1 MNQELAL
8 KYQAFVDGELSESE
22 ARRLAQVLEND
33 VDARALVAELRN
45 SKAMLAG
52 NEPEVKLPES
62 REFYW
67 GRIQRQIECM
77 DREPAGD
84 AMGRWRAMLAGWRR
98 FVAPLAG
105 VAVIAFLGMVAVRFY
120 NPEPVDYLAEI
131 KNLSEDSTAYSFRS
145 GNMFVVWTQDRDVQ
159 ENDSRVDFIDYNE
172 AIAQ

>member
-22 ARRLAQVLEND
+22 ARRVARSIETD
-33 VDARALVAELRN
+33 ADARALVAELRN
-45 SKAMLAG
+45 SKAMLTG

-77 DREPAGD
+77 EREPAGD
-84 AMGRWRAMLAGWRR
+84 AMGRWQAMLAGWRR
-98 FVAPLAG
+98 FIAPLAG
-105 VAVIAFLGMVAVRFY
+105 VAVITFLAMVAVRFY

-131 KNLSEDSTAYSFRS
+131 ENLSEESTAYSFRS
-145 GNMFVVWTQDRDVQ
+145 GNMFVVWTRDT
-159 ENDSRVDFIDYNE
+159 EMTSDDSQVNFIDYNE
-172 AIAQ
+172 AVAQ

>member
-22 ARRLAQVLEND
+22 ARRMARSLETD
-33 VDARALVAELRN
+33 ADARALVAELRN
-45 SKAMLAG
+45 SKALLTG
-52 NEPEVKLPES
+52 NEQEVKLPES

-67 GRIQRQIECM
+67 GKIQRQIECM
-77 DREPAGD
+77 DREPAG
-84 AMGRWRAMLAGWRR
+84 AAPGRWQGMLAGWRR

-105 VAVIAFLGMVAVRFY
+105 VAVITFLGMVAVRFY

-131 KNLSEDSTAYSFRS
+131 ENLSEESTAYSFRS
-145 GNMFVVWTQDRDVQ
+145 GNMFVVWTQERDVQ

>member
-22 ARRLAQVLEND
+22 ARRLAQVIEND
-33 VDARALVAELRN
+33 ADARALVAELRN

-52 NEPEVKLPES
+52 NEPEVTLPES

-67 GRIQRQIECM
+67 GKIQRQIECM
-77 DREPAGD
+77 DPEPAE
-84 AMGRWRAMLAGWRR
+84 ATMGRWRAMLAGWRR

-105 VAVIAFLGMVAVRFY
+105 VAVITFLAMVSVRFY

-131 KNLSEDSTAYSFRS
+131 ENLSNESTPYSFRS
-145 GNMFVVWTQDRDVQ
+145 GNMFVVWTRDN
-159 ENDSRVDFIDYNE
+159 EMANDDSQLNFIDYNE
-172 AIAQ
+172 AVAQ

>member
-22 ARRLAQVLEND
+22 ERRVARSLETD
-33 VDARALVAELRN
+33 ADARALVAELRN
-45 SKAMLAG
+45 SKAMLTG

-67 GRIQRQIECM
+67 GKIQRQIECLE
-77 DREPAGD
+77 REPAAD
-84 AMGRWRAMLAGWRR
+84 TVGRWRAMLAGWRR

-105 VAVIAFLGMVAVRFY
+105 VAVITFLGMVAVRFY

-131 KNLSEDSTAYSFRS
+131 ENLSEDSTAYSFRS

>member
-1 MNQELAL
+1 M

-22 ARRLAQVLEND
+22 ARRVARSLETD
-33 VDARALVAELRN
+33 ADARALVAELRN
-45 SKAMLAG
+45 SKALLTG
-52 NEPEVKLPES
+52 NEQEVKLPES

-67 GRIQRQIECM
+67 GKIQRQIECM
-77 DREPAGD
+77 DREPAD
-84 AMGRWRAMLAGWRR
+84 AAPGRWQGMLAGWRR

-105 VAVIAFLGMVAVRFY
+105 VAVITFLGMVAVRFY

-131 KNLSEDSTAYSFRS
+131 ENLSEESTAYSFRS
-145 GNMFVVWTQDRDVQ
+145 GNMFVVWTQERDVQ

>member
-22 ARRLAQVLEND
+22 ARRLAHVLEND
-33 VDARALVAELRN
+33 ADARALVAQLRN

-52 NEPEVKLPES
+52 NEPDVTLPES

-67 GRIQRQIECM
+67 GKIQRQIDCLER
-77 DREPAGD
+77 DPVD
-84 AMGRWRAMLAGWRR
+84 ATTGRWRAMLAGWRR

-105 VAVIAFLGMVAVRFY
+105 VAVITFLGMVAVRFY

-131 KNLSEDSTAYSFRS
+131 ENLSEESTAYSFRS
-145 GNMFVVWTQDRDVQ
+145 GNMFVVWTRDTEMASDNGQV
-159 ENDSRVDFIDYNE
+159 NFIDYNE
-172 AIAQ
+172 AVAQ

>member
-22 ARRLAQVLEND
+22 ARRVARSLETD
-33 VDARALVAELRN
+33 ADARALVAELRN
-45 SKAMLAG
+45 SKTLLTG

-67 GRIQRQIECM
+67 GKIQRQIECL
-77 DREPAGD
+77 DREPAD
-84 AMGRWRAMLAGWRR
+84 ATMGRWRAMLAGWRR

-105 VAVIAFLGMVAVRFY
+105 VAVITFLAMVAVRFY

-131 KNLSEDSTAYSFRS
+131 ENLSEESTAYSFRA
-145 GNMFVVWTQDRDVQ
+145 GNMFVVWTRDTEMASDDTQ
-159 ENDSRVDFIDYNE
+159 LNFIDYNE
-172 AIAQ
+172 AVAQ

>member
-22 ARRLAQVLEND
+22 ARRVARSLETD
-33 VDARALVAELRN
+33 ADARALVAELRN
-45 SKAMLAG
+45 SKAMLIG
-52 NEPEVKLPES
+52 NEPEVKLPDS

-77 DREPAGD
+77 EREPASPT
-84 AMGRWRAMLAGWRR
+84 MGRWPAMLAGWRR

-105 VAVIAFLGMVAVRFY
+105 VAVITFLGMVAVRFY

-131 KNLSEDSTAYSFRS
+131 ENLSEDSTAYSFRS

-159 ENDSRVDFIDYNE
+159 DDSRVDFIDYNE

>member
-1 MNQELAL
+1 M

-22 ARRLAQVLEND
+22 ARRVARSLETD
-33 VDARALVAELRN
+33 ADARALVAELRN
-45 SKAMLAG
+45 SKLMLTG
-52 NEPEVKLPES
+52 NEPEVNLPES

-67 GRIQRQIECM
+67 GKIQRQIECLE
-77 DREPAGD
+77 REPAGTTV
-84 AMGRWRAMLAGWRR
+84 GRWRAMLAGWRR

-105 VAVIAFLGMVAVRFY
+105 VAVITFLGMVAVRFY

-131 KNLSEDSTAYSFRS
+131 ENLSEESTAYSFRS
-145 GNMFVVWTQDRDVQ
+145 GNMFVVWTQERDVQ

>member
-22 ARRLAQVLEND
+22 AGRVARSLEAD
-33 VDARALVAELRN
+33 ADARALVAELRN
-45 SKAMLAG
+45 SKAMLSG
-52 NEPEVKLPES
+52 NEPEVTLPES

-67 GRIQRQIECM
+67 GKIHRQIECM
-77 DREPAGD
+77 EREPAG
-84 AMGRWRAMLAGWRR
+84 APEGRWRAMLAGWRR

-105 VAVIAFLGMVAVRFY
+105 VAVITFLGMVAVRFY
-120 NPEPVDYLAEI
+120 SPEPVDYLAEI
-131 KNLSEDSTAYSFRS
+131 ENLSEESTAYSFRS
-145 GNMFVVWTQDRDVQ
+145 GNMFVVWTQERDVQ

>member
-22 ARRLAQVLEND
+22 ARRVARSLETD
-33 VDARALVAELRN
+33 ADARALVAELRN
-45 SKAMLAG
+45 SKTILTG

-67 GRIQRQIECM
+67 GKIQRQIECL
-77 DREPAGD
+77 DREPAD
-84 AMGRWRAMLAGWRR
+84 ATMGRWRAMLAGWRR

-105 VAVIAFLGMVAVRFY
+105 VAVITFLGIVAVRFY

-131 KNLSEDSTAYSFRS
+131 ENLSEESTAYSFRS
-145 GNMFVVWTQDRDVQ
+145 GNMFVVWTQERDVQ